1 MPNEIPIQYR
11 KIPTIANEINPPI
24 TKAAIS
30 SKSMVC
36 LMRRILRTRRIN
48 PAIGNATKPTA
59 APEPRI
65 KCHKIERI

>member
-1 MPNEIPIQYR
+1 
-11 KIPTIANEINPPI
+11 
-24 TKAAIS
+24 
-30 SKSMVC
+30 